1 LGLQLHG
8 NLFVQFGFV
17 VKDRDAGEALTA
29 GVASLPQQGLGR
41 HRARGGAFRRAIARH
56 APRGEGK
63 GDGLAPTGDLFH
75 DRLLID
81 GKAEGAT
88 DFGVVEGR
96 PGDVEPVKV
105 GGEERGGVEIGPP
118 AQFGHDEGWDQSFV
132 QEDIGLAGGVEV
144 EGGAGAGDG
153 EGVDPVEANPI
164 AGVVMRVLFQGDPV
178 VDPPGLQAVGT
189 AAHPVLRTGPA
200 VAIFF
205 HGGPVDGKIG
215 GEGGEG
221 GKEGDGIF

>member
-1 LGLQLHG
+1 M
-8 NLFVQFGFV
+8 
-17 VKDRDAGEALTA
+17 KEA
-29 GVASLPQQGLGR
+29 R
-41 HRARGGAFRRAIARH
+41 
-56 APRGEGK
+56 EGK
-63 GDGLAPTGDLFH
+63 KGTGFFS
-75 DRLLID
+75 RTT
-81 GKAEGAT
+81 KVRASGAAIST
-88 DFGVVEGR
+88 DSAGAR
-96 PGDVEPVKV
+96 PA
-105 GGEERGGVEIGPP
+105 

-164 AGVVMRVLFQGDPV
+164 ARVVMRVLFQGDPV

-189 AAHPVLRTGPA
+189 AAHPVLRPGPA

-221 GKEGDGIF
+221 GKEGDGIFQADHQGAGIGGGNFHGFRGSAAGLEIFRPADEEKNFGVGLS